1 MHQVTIWFQTYGT
14 MDVIEMA
21 RSWKLKIIH
30 IDSALRWIKKEIE
43 KVPETLRNNRED
55 ASKRQMKGEAIS

>member
-1 MHQVTIWFQTYGT
+1 

-43 KVPETLRNNRED
+43 KVPETLRNKRED
-55 ASKRQMKGEAIS
+55 ASKRQMKG